1 MEDENIKI
9 EEMMLNGLL
18 EFAGVDIDSGEMLYR
33 FTEEIKYQEPELFK
47 DVNLYFTKE
56 MMSLWENGFIE
67 MDITEE
73 NPMVRLTEK
82 SYKNEEIQKLSK
94 ENQFSLREV
103 LRVLNTE

>member
-1 MEDENIKI
+1 MENENIKI
-9 EEMMLNGLL
+9 EEMILNGLL
-18 EFAGVDIDSGEMLYR
+18 EFAGVDVDSGEVLYK

-67 MDITEE
+67 MDITEK

-82 SYKNEEIQKLSK
+82 SYNNEEIKKLSK